1 MMKIPPNP
9 LLGAGAAADRL
20 AEIKQ
25 LSERIRRTLS
35 DMADALDQKTGPTPK
50 DVLTKLNELHAVH
63 LKVLTAEDAFHAKL
77 GKTADDDAIDF
88 EAIRTDIGG
97 QLDRIRDSLVASGV
111 SGAAEQ

>member
-1 MMKIPPNP
+1 MTKIPPNP
-9 LLGAGAAADRL
+9 PHGAGPAADRL
-20 AEIKQ
+20 AEIKR

-77 GKTADDDAIDF
+77 GKTSDDDAIDF